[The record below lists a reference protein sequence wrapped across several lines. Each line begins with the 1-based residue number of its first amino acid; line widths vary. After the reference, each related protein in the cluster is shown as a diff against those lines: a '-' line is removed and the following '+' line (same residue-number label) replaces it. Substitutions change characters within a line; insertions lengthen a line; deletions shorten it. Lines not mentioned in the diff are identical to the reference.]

1 MDMTE
6 FNNILNNLLKK
17 IYQEQKEVFLLG
29 DFNTVLMHCNEH
41 NTPGMRRGSDISLR
55 SHIGLDVADHAKTS
69 S

>member
-17 IYQEQKEVFLLG
+17 NYQEQKEVFLLG
-29 DFNTVLMHCNEH
+29 DFNTILMHFNEH
-41 NTPGMRRGSDISLR
+41 KTPGMRRRSDVSLR